1 MSLYK
6 QLWLA
11 VAILMLTVFGITFA
25 INASSSSAYLAEQL
39 SVKNNDNAQALALSL
54 SQQTLDRV
62 ALEIQLAAQLDL
74 ADYEWIELRAVD
86 GEILFSR
93 VNEPPQTSVPDWFR
107 ALFDIYAQPG
117 SAKVSN
123 GWNQIGT
130 LSLKSFEDFAYD
142 DLWAGAKRTLIAL
155 VIAIIVAGLIGTLL
169 LRFILAPLAQVVG
182 QAKSIGER
190 RFITVDEPWTTEF
203 ADVTRSMNE
212 LSRRVKVMFNREAQ
226 RLERQR
232 EASEIDRVSG
242 LMMRRPLLARLRVH
256 LESNGPDASG
266 CVGLLRLNDLL
277 RLNQNYGRQTMDT
290 VIRDIGSA
298 LKHLFVV
305 EDDWSVGRLNGSD
318 YCILAPRER
327 DSNALGKR
335 MQRAVTDVLERYEM
349 QDKTTLPTSCI
360 EYVSGDTL
368 SEIMTALDGALLSAD
383 QQHGSPVTVASRRF
397 ASSSPVRE
405 QSLAWQKKLTEAL
418 TQQRLRL
425 EVYPVLDMHS
435 KLLHQEGV
443 VRVNV
448 NNETLRAGE
457 FMPWV
462 YRLNLSDEVDRAV
475 ILRSLREIKMSGV
488 PLHIHLSLNSMTDPT
503 FGIWLEERLLEHH
516 AEAPLLS
523 LEVSEAAA
531 FAHLDGF
538 HRLLQHA
545 HSHGT
550 TLGIEQMG
558 YRISDIGKLS
568 EMGADFLKIDALF
581 VREIDRNPG
590 NQALCRTYV
599 SIAQS
604 LGVPCI
610 AEGVENN
617 AELQT
622 VIELGCSGLTGPG
635 VRLQQEERN

>member
-11 VAILMLTVFGITFA
+11 VAILMLTVFGMTFA
-25 INASSSSAYLAEQL
+25 INATSSSAYLAEQL
-39 SVKNNDNAQALALSL
+39 SVKNSDNAQALALSL
-54 SQQTLDRV
+54 SQQALDPV

-74 ADYEWIELRAVD
+74 ADYEWVELRAID

-93 VNEPPQTSVPDWFR
+93 VNEPPQTNVPEWFR
-107 ALFDIYAQPG
+107 ALFDIHAVPG
-117 SAKVSN
+117 SAKVSS

-155 VIAIIVAGLIGTLL
+155 VIAIIVAGVIGTLL
-169 LRFILAPLAQVVG
+169 LRLILAPLTQVVA

-190 RFITVDEPWTTEF
+190 RFITVEEPWTTEF

-212 LSRRVKVMFNREAQ
+212 LSRRVKEMLNREAQ

-266 CVGLLRLNDLL
+266 CIGLLRINDLL

-290 VIRDIGSA
+290 VIRDIGSE
-298 LKHLFVV
+298 LKHLFVA
-305 EDDWSVGRLNGSD
+305 EDAWSVGRLNGSD
-318 YCILAPRER
+318 YCILAPHER
-327 DSNALGKR
+327 DPKALGER
-335 MQRAVTDVLERYEM
+335 IQSAVADVLRRHEM

-360 EYVSGDTL
+360 EYASGDTL
-368 SEIMTALDGALLSAD
+368 PEIMTALDGALLSAD
-383 QQHGSPVTVASRRF
+383 QQHGSPVTVASRRSTS
-397 ASSSPVRE
+397 AVPVRE
-405 QSLAWQKKLTEAL
+405 QSSAWQHKLNEAL
-418 TQQRLRL
+418 SHRRLQL
-425 EVYPVLDMHS
+425 EVYPVLDMHGE
-435 KLLHQEGV
+435 LLHQEGV
-443 VRVNV
+443 VRVQA
-448 NNETLRAGE
+448 NNETIRAGE

-462 YRLNLSDEVDRAV
+462 YRLDLSGDVDRAV
-475 ILRSLREIKMSGV
+475 VIRALEEIRTSGL
-488 PLHIHLSLNSMTDPT
+488 PLHIHLSSTSMTDLT
-503 FGIWLEERLLEHH
+503 FSIWLEERLLEYR

-523 LEVSEAAA
+523 LEVSEAVAYT
-531 FAHLDGF
+531 HPDGF

-545 HSHGT
+545 HPHGT
-550 TLGIEQMG
+550 KLGIEHMG

-610 AEGVENN
+610 AEGVENT

-622 VIELGCSGLTGPG
+622 VIDIGCSGLTGPG
-635 VRLQQEERN
+635 VHLLTDNAS